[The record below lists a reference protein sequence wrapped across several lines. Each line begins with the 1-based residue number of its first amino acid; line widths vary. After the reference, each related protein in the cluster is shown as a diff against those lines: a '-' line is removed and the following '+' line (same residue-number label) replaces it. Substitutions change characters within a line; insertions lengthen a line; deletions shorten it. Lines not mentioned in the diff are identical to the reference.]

1 MAKFNLNKKDRIRS
15 YFVALLF
22 LVVAAIGIWM
32 AFSRDSEPQSQGQVQ
47 KPKSGYAD
55 TVTTQGQSA
64 PSRKDTTLI
73 KYRQSSH
80 EYTGGIIKTIVISAL
95 FIIFLIAGIILFR
108 KKFKSSRA
116 FGMDMEI
123 LGKKYFGQKQFLI
136 MVKIEGRKLLLG
148 VTDNSINL
156 IKEFEV
162 DENDEINY
170 EKPDKPD
177 QNSQKF
183 TNILKRINFNK
194 D

>member
-1 MAKFNLNKKDRIRS
+1 MAKFNSNKKDRIRS

-32 AFSRDSEPQSQGQVQ
+32 AFSKNSEPQSEGQVQ
-47 KPKSGYAD
+47 KAQSSYAD
-55 TVTTQGQSA
+55 TVSAQEQTT
-64 PSRKDTTLI
+64 PSRKDTSLI
-73 KYRQSSH
+73 KYRQSSD
-80 EYTGGIIKTIVISAL
+80 EYSGGIIKTIVISAL

-136 MVKIEGRKLLLG
+136 MVKIEGKKLLLG
-148 VTDNSINL
+148 VTDQSIHL

-162 DENDEINY
+162 DEDDENNY
-170 EKPDKPD
+170 KQPNKPD
-177 QNSQKF
+177 QNFQKF
-183 TNILKRINFNK
+183 PNILKRINFNK